1 MLKKLT
7 KYSFALLGIL
17 VLLNS
22 CKKDY
27 ESIESIDDAK
37 IQAYI
42 KKNNLTMTKDPSGF
56 YYQVLTAGTG
66 APLANKDS
74 IFYTLSIKSLDGT
87 SYYNTPA
94 YGNEGTYVGY
104 SFPSSYRVALLG
116 VNRGST
122 VRVIL
127 PSYLAYGKNGN
138 SNVPSNEVIVSD
150 LTTYAETK
158 QWEIDDKKI
167 IAFLAAKNLTAVK
180 NPNRVY
186 YKVNQLGTGE
196 TVDLASTVTI
206 KYTGRLLNGTVFDQT
221 TGDQT
226 FATTIVGGG
235 LIKGWEAL
243 LGMQKGAKVRIF
255 IPSDLG
261 YGTTGNTGIPAN
273 SILDFDIEIVDVT
286 N

>member
-7 KYSFALLGIL
+7 LYSFALLGIL

-22 CKKDY
+22 CKKEY

-42 KKNNLTMTKDPSGF
+42 KKNNLTMKKDPSGF

-74 IFYTLSIKSLDGT
+74 VFYTLSVKSLDGA

-104 SFPSSYRVALLG
+104 AYPSSYRIALLG

-138 SNVPSNEVIVSD
+138 STVPSNEVIVSE
-150 LTTYAETK
+150 LTTYSEDK
-158 QWEIDDKKI
+158 QWQIDDKKI
-167 IAFLAAKNLTAVK
+167 IAFLAAKGLTATK
-180 NPNRVY
+180 SSNRVY
-186 YKVNQLGTGE
+186 YKINELGTG
-196 TVDLASTVTI
+196 TAVDLGSTVTV
-206 KYTGRLLNGTVFDQT
+206 KYTGRLLNGTVFDQM

-226 FATTIVGGG
+226 FVTSIVGGG
-235 LIKGWEAL
+235 LIKGWEVL
-243 LGMQKGAKVRIF
+243 LGMPKGTKVRIF
-255 IPSDLG
+255 IPSDLA
-261 YGTTGNTGIPAN
+261 YGTAGSTSIPTN

-286 N
+286 D